1 MLIIGEKQSLI
12 LIILEPNSDRFS
24 YELVSGIL
32 VNVGVLET
40 SPEVLE
46 IGAEVNVFGEIFLQV
61 IPVQFLLEL
70 FNAVVRS
77 TGNDKVFIL
86 ELDGKVES

>member
-12 LIILEPNSDRFS
+12 LIIPEPNSDRFS

-32 VNVGVLET
+32 MNVGVLET